1 LNLSLLIGLVS
12 RRIARVT
19 IRASI
24 ILINPLCASIGTA
37 VEGHTAQPSEEGKAG
52 SGDAEED
59 QRSPNEKAGGI
70 GKRIENSCAEN
81 EEKTGNS
88 RAPSTPK
95 FLAKVTVFF
104 SELQRS

>member
-59 QRSPNEKAGGI
+59 QRSPNEKAGVSASGLKI
-70 GKRIENSCAEN
+70 VAPRMKKKRETQERRQRPSF
-81 EEKTGNS
+81 S
-88 RAPSTPK
+88 R
-95 FLAKVTVFF
+95 
-104 SELQRS
+104 R

>member
-59 QRSPNEKAGGI
+59 QRSPNEKAGVSASGLKI
-70 GKRIENSCAEN
+70 VAPRMKKKA
-81 EEKTGNS
+81 GNS